1 MSCSARSLLLLGL
14 CAALPACGT
23 LGDDARLAPPVEA
36 GAEDQRRF
44 ALTRG
49 PATDVSVMVEERNWS
64 ASTKRILIQHTPL
77 FIEVRNTGAL
87 RVRYRAEDIVL
98 EVGDDGFEAIDVTRL
113 VRDAD
118 PGLDELRIAK
128 TEGIRGATLDPGDEE
143 TGFVFFRK
151 KLSEDDPD
159 SQHVAVTISL
169 YDEDHAELLEVI
181 RIPMEVIP
189 Q

>member
-1 MSCSARSLLLLGL
+1 MSCSPRLLFLLGL
-14 CAALPACGT
+14 CAALWACGT

-36 GAEDQRRF
+36 GAEDTRRF

-49 PATDVSVMVEERNWS
+49 PSTNVSVMVEERNWS
-64 ASTKRILIQHTPL
+64 ASTRRILIQHTPL
-77 FIEVRNTGAL
+77 FVEVRNEGAQ

-98 EVGDDGFEAIDVTRL
+98 EVGDDRFEAIDVTRL

-128 TEGIRGATLDPGDEE
+128 TEGIRGATLDPGYEE
-143 TGFVFFRK
+143 DGFVFFRK

-159 SQHVAVTISL
+159 SERVAVTISL
-169 YDEDHAELLEVI
+169 YDEAHAELLEVI
-181 RIPMEVIP
+181 RIPMEVLP
-189 Q
+189 E